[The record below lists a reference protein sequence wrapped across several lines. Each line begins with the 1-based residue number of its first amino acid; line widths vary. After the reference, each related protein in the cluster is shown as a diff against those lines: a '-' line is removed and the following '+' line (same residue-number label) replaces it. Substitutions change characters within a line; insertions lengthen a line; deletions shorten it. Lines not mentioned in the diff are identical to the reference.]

1 MCDFSACEKGSR
13 PVRASS
19 DTRAAPNTC
28 RRIHCQLC
36 IRLRD
41 GHCVSFRHGS
51 VASRYVT
58 ARLDDSI
65 KGTTINHQIPDYG
78 KRFRPPGFDENRI
91 ALLEVPHV
99 QLTRRSRSLWSMRD
113 TIDHHAAGTAD
124 PLPAIVIECDRF
136 LTHLVQVPVDDVQH
150 LEKRHVGIDVFRLVT
165 NHLTLSVRVLLSP
178 DMKRQVHY
186 L

>member
-1 MCDFSACEKGSR
+1 MCDFRAREKGSR
-13 PVRASS
+13 SVGASS

-41 GHCVSFRHGS
+41 GYCVGFRHGS
-51 VASRYVT
+51 GASRYVT

-78 KRFRPPGFDENRI
+78 KRFRPPGFDENRF
-91 ALLEVPHV
+91 AFLELAHV
-99 QLTRRSRSLWSMRD
+99 QLASGSRSLWSMRH
-113 TIDHHAAGTAD
+113 TIDHHAAGAAD
-124 PLPAIVIECDRF
+124 PLPAIVVERDRF
-136 LTHLVQVPVDDVQH
+136 LTHLVQVPVDYVQH
-150 LEKRHVGIDVFRLVT
+150 LEKRHVRIDVFRFVT
-165 NHLTLSVRVLLSP
+165 NHLSLSVRVLLSP